1 MTSQKPKITVHTK
14 TKSTEEIVVMNPIE
28 AYKAGYMDATKQLL
42 NAATQFVTTLR
53 ITGWK
58 DEDILKALLAALRNY
73 TNGQGVADTS
83 TDVERVFSGKG
94 VKSGSKSKTEKL

>member
-1 MTSQKPKITVHTK
+1 MTSLKPKITVHTK
-14 TKSTEEIVVMNPIE
+14 TKGPEEIVVMNPIE

-42 NAATQFVTTLR
+42 NAATQFVMTLR

-58 DEDILKALLAALRNY
+58 DEDILKAFLAALKNY
-73 TNGQGVADTS
+73 TNGSGIEDTT
-83 TDVERVFSGKG
+83 TDVMRTFSGKG